1 MRYNHVIIYIHR
13 FLSGEMDKTE
23 ESDFN
28 KWVNS
33 DEQNKKLFSDISTI
47 WSASSNFPAE
57 KFDAKKAFLKHKLR
71 LEDEAAALKSIDN
84 HSENI
89 KKPQPKIFYIRP
101 LIAIAASLIL
111 VLAAWFIVSE
121 NSGNTYD
128 SKVSLIASLDDGS
141 RVWMKDGAKIE
152 FKEKSNKR
160 LVELNGKAYFE
171 VAKDDK
177 KPFTVVADGMEVKV
191 VGTMFTVDSKEKS
204 VFVKEGVVDVYFKGN
219 TKRVEANQKVN
230 VLQGRLSEVNDLDFY
245 TTAFWINDNLTFNK
259 TPFDIVINDISE
271 YFGVKFDIPQGRD
284 WSNCT
289 FTSGSLKSNSL
300 DDIITTLKLTY
311 ELDCVKINDK
321 NYKISKVKCK

>member
-1 MRYNHVIIYIHR
+1 
-13 FLSGEMDKTE
+13 
-23 ESDFN
+23 
-28 KWVNS
+28 
-33 DEQNKKLFSDISTI
+33 
-47 WSASSNFPAE
+47 
-57 KFDAKKAFLKHKLR
+57 
-71 LEDEAAALKSIDN
+71 
-84 HSENI
+84 
-89 KKPQPKIFYIRP
+89 
-101 LIAIAASLIL
+101 
-111 VLAAWFIVSE
+111 
-121 NSGNTYD
+121 
-128 SKVSLIASLDDGS
+128 
-141 RVWMKDGAKIE
+141 
-152 FKEKSNKR
+152 
-160 LVELNGKAYFE
+160 ELNGKAYFE

-219 TKRVEANQKVN
+219 TKRVEANQMVN
-230 VLQGRLSEVNDLDFY
+230 VLQGRLSEVNNLDFY

-289 FTSGSLKSNSL
+289 FTSGSLKSSSL